1 MSFTSAVPAPGWAAT
16 QGRILAIAW
25 PVMLSNITV
34 PLLGLVDSAILGHL
48 PDAAYLGAV
57 SIGAQ
62 LFTLLCWS
70 FGFLRMGT
78 TALTARSCSAAEQT
92 GVLGHA
98 FWLALPLSAII
109 GCAGWLLLPQVIPWM
124 GATQAVSDG
133 AQLYLSIR
141 VISVP
146 AVFAQ
151 YALLGWF
158 IGRGQTRV
166 PLIIMTITNLAN
178 GGLDALFVYGM
189 DMTTDGVALGS
200 VIADYL
206 GLATG
211 LWFVWR
217 LQANVETPA
226 DQHNLIHTVLQ
237 RWHRRPS
244 WQQLQPMIRINRQL
258 FVRTLTLLLVFAFF
272 NAQGARQGELIL
284 AANSLMIT
292 LLLLISNA
300 LDGIAHAAESL
311 TGQALAQTGQTA
323 HQRRSRD
330 AIERLSINVQRIII
344 ITGVNSLTLAIL
356 LSLIFT
362 AAGNWLWPLF
372 TNNPALLPLLDEYQI
387 WLIGLP
393 LVGFWSYWLDGL
405 CIGAGAASTMRNT
418 MLTAA
423 LLVFMPLWWLTS
435 ELGNTGLWLSFYAFL
450 LARAVFVMRF
460 TRQLYCEPVSF
471 APEH

>member
-1 MSFTSAVPAPGWAAT
+1 MSLTPAAPATGWAAT
-16 QGRILAIAW
+16 QGRILTIAW

-78 TALTARSCSAAEQT
+78 TALTARSRSATEQVD
-92 GVLGHA
+92 VLGHA
-98 FWLALPLSAII
+98 FWLAIPLSAII
-109 GCAGWLLLPQVIPWM
+109 GLCGWLLLPLVIPWM
-124 GATQAVSDG
+124 GATPAVSDG

-200 VIADYL
+200 VMADYI

-211 LWFVWR
+211 LWFVLR
-217 LQANVETPA
+217 QTNSA
-226 DQHNLIHTVLQ
+226 DQPLLLRAKQYWLQ
-237 RWHRRPS
+237 RPS
-244 WQQLQPMIRINRQL
+244 WQQLQPMIRINHQL
-258 FVRTLTLLLVFAFF
+258 FVRTLTLLLLFAFF

-284 AANSLMIT
+284 AANSLIIT
-292 LLLLISNA
+292 LLMLISNA

-311 TGQALAQTGQTA
+311 TGQTLAQASASQTTHKSPPPNQSQQDQSA
-323 HQRRSRD
+323 
-330 AIERLSINVQRIII
+330 NVRRIIL
-344 ITGVNSLTLAIL
+344 ITGVNSVLLAVL
-356 LSLIFT
+356 LSLLFA
-362 AAGNWLWPLF
+362 AAGSWLWPLL
-372 TNNPALLPLLDEYQI
+372 TDNTALLPLLDEYQI
-387 WLIGLP
+387 WLVGLP
-393 LVGFWSYWLDGL
+393 LAGFWSYWLDGL
-405 CIGAGAASTMRNT
+405 CIGAGATHTMRNA
-418 MLTAA
+418 MLAAA
-423 LLVFMPLWWLTS
+423 LLVFMPLWWLTTD
-435 ELGNTGLWLSFYAFL
+435 LGNTGLWLSFYAFL
-450 LARAVFVMRF
+450 LARAVFVTRF
-460 TRQLYCEPVSF
+460 AIQLYRQPVSF
-471 APEH
+471 APAH